1 MKNKVKKRTNGH
13 YIQIEM
19 EQLKSKIPLVVE
31 MEDLLLQL
39 EANSISDFETKI
51 NALTKFTNP
60 MASAN
65 AFGKEPEYKRL
76 LELETLIDG
85 KLSSGDL
92 TKTKDLKNSIITEVI
107 EKNTEYYTPSE
118 LSVKK
123 VLEGVMQTF
132 NSLNLEERRQVAFSH
147 LNEIKYTPFSE
158 LRF

>member
-1 MKNKVKKRTNGH
+1 MNKVKKRTNGH
-13 YIQIEM
+13 YIQVEI
-19 EQLKSKIPLVVE
+19 EQLKSKIPFVVE

-39 EANSISDFETKI
+39 EADSIADFETKI

-92 TKTKDLKNSIITEVI
+92 NKSKDLQSYLISVAKRAGAFMNCSIS
-107 EKNTEYYTPSE
+107 Y
-118 LSVKK
+118 
-123 VLEGVMQTF
+123 
-132 NSLNLEERRQVAFSH
+132 R
-147 LNEIKYTPFSE
+147 
-158 LRF
+158 

>member
-92 TKTKDLKNSIITEVI
+92 NKSKELKSALISGVI
-107 EKNTEYYTPSE
+107 EKHTEYYTPGELTTKKTLEKLMQEFNKLSTENRQHIGFNRNSE
-118 LSVKK
+118 LAWT
-123 VLEGVMQTF
+123 M
-132 NSLNLEERRQVAFSH
+132 
-147 LNEIKYTPFSE
+147 YSE

>member
-1 MKNKVKKRTNGH
+1 MNKVKRKQGYH
-13 YIQIEM
+13 IQVEL

-65 AFGKEPEYKRL
+65 AYSKATEYVRL
-76 LELETLIDG
+76 LELETLIGG